1 MVRILQYCILIPI
14 FLWNVA
20 LKVFKNFFSLWYIV
34 SIIVLWCLGWP
45 PFSFDLSWFSIWMY
59 VIFFCQTLYG
69 IFLTILD
76 LPLYFCV
83 FMRIILQGGTI
94 MELIYSYEF
103 LSAFFPKR
111 LKYASRSLDDMME
124 DVEEVFSR
132 IEARD
137 AMEKTRKELES
148 IEVKLNNQISSL
160 NKKLNEKK
168 ADHE

>member
-1 MVRILQYCILIPI
+1 
-14 FLWNVA
+14 
-20 LKVFKNFFSLWYIV
+20 
-34 SIIVLWCLGWP
+34 
-45 PFSFDLSWFSIWMY
+45 
-59 VIFFCQTLYG
+59 
-69 IFLTILD
+69 
-76 LPLYFCV
+76 
-83 FMRIILQGGTI
+83 MRIILQGGTI

-168 ADHE
+168 ANHE